1 MKRLFSISTICFCLT
16 SFSALATTTIH
27 CEDFRGSTIYK
38 DKTGKPV
45 NNNDGYS
52 QQDLKIIISDM
63 NSSTHEVKW
72 LNQTTPIELIATSEN
87 DGWMTFH
94 QTYFANVHRIFT
106 YFRETKEMAV
116 VEIQTHLFNEVGNV
130 KSFLG
135 NCKIYTN

>member
-1 MKRLFSISTICFCLT
+1 MKKLFSILTIFFCLT

-52 QQDLKIIISDM
+52 QQGLKIIISDM
-63 NSSTHEVKW
+63 NSSTQKVKW
-72 LNQTTPIELIATSEN
+72 LNQTTPIELIASSEK

-106 YFRETKEMAV
+106 YFGKTNEMAI

-135 NCKIYTN
+135 NCKIYKN